1 MGEERRGGCTGA
13 RGWKVPL
20 TCIKFLPG
28 PRLQSSS
35 GRIALG
41 GPLSPSLNPSCSPD
55 RFLPRLSGVPFH
67 ESSSRPKSKP
77 ACPIGSGGGLRLIRG
92 RIAGLFSFVSGGGG
106 GPGPLIMRGS
116 RGSSLGGGPRGSCGC
131 WGVPQLSRLSKRP
144 EWSSKQRLQMLYS
157 VAQLLRSLS

>member
-1 MGEERRGGCTGA
+1 MFSIPPSHQKKKKLGKEGRGGCTGA

-20 TCIKFLPG
+20 SCIKFLPG

-67 ESSSRPKSKP
+67 ESSSRPKSNP

-116 RGSSLGGGPRGSCGC
+116 RGSSLGGGPRGSWGC
-131 WGVPQLSRLSKRP
+131 
-144 EWSSKQRLQMLYS
+144 
-157 VAQLLRSLS
+157 